1 MSTHQLFQLF
11 IEQIKGTTPLEW
23 IAVTMG
29 VTEVLLARINNVWL
43 YPTGIISTV
52 LGICLLLNVHLYSES
67 LLNVYYVVMSF
78 YGWYYWIKKKDEPS
92 VKVTWSNRT
101 EWIITLSITFIGW
114 AILYA
119 ILNHGF
125 VFWRFNFPP
134 STVPIWDAFVSS
146 SAWAGMWLLARRKIE
161 NWVLLNLSN
170 IFAVPLLFYKHLPL
184 FGFLTIF
191 LFIIGVWGFIDWVK
205 IYNKEKLPQ
214 TTTA

>member
-1 MSTHQLFQLF
+1 MHQLLQLF

-29 VTEVLLARINNVWL
+29 VAEVLLARINNVWL
-43 YPTGIISTV
+43 YPTGIIGTV
-52 LGICLLLNVHLYSES
+52 LGIYLLLNVHLYGES

-78 YGWYYWIKKKDEPS
+78 YGWYYWIKKKDEPP
-92 VKVTWSNRT
+92 VKVTWSNRS

-125 VFWRFNFPP
+125 VFWKFNFPP
-134 STVPIWDAFVSS
+134 SNVPIWDAFVSS

-205 IYNKEKLPQ
+205 IFNKEKLPQ
-214 TTTA
+214 TA